1 MWALSPP
8 GLWARGSRQ
17 DAWSAFQAASPLLTA
32 ATARFTALFPVSIS
46 SSEMINGG
54 CRAQNHDIALREGP
68 AREPPGPSVLRGLRP
83 PPCAWLWARG
93 VRLPDPGSSPP
104 ARGSRPTQSSCDLQ
118 GRGPAA
124 PGTARA
130 IAEAGG
136 SPTLQDGEQSPGP
149 GSPVPAVHQPQ
160 AAVGLLG
167 AACRLGAAPVRGQA
181 GHPGCS
187 GGSGDQTG
195 LGGSLGE
202 GATVWHTGQPAG
214 CRDWGGSQ
222 RGRPGGQ
229 PTVGGGD
236 PRRVEGRTGGLQGR
250 WSARGQTWIV
260 CGWQRAGHP
269 DHQAPQAGHSWGRSW
284 RGQEAVG
291 DKRKWW
297 PVPCKVRRAHTSVP
311 TGGHQGRGLR
321 AQL

>member
-17 DAWSAFQAASPLLTA
+17 DAWSAFQAAGLLLTA

-46 SSEMINGG
+46 SSEMINGV

-167 AACRLGAAPVRGQA
+167 AACRLGAAPVHGQA

-222 RGRPGGQ
+222 KGRPGGQ
-229 PTVGGGD
+229 PTVGGG
-236 PRRVEGRTGGLQGR
+236 ETQGGWRAELGVCR
-250 WSARGQTWIV
+250 EDGAPGARHG
-260 CGWQRAGHP
+260 
-269 DHQAPQAGHSWGRSW
+269 
-284 RGQEAVG
+284 
-291 DKRKWW
+291 
-297 PVPCKVRRAHTSVP
+297 
-311 TGGHQGRGLR
+311 
-321 AQL
+321 